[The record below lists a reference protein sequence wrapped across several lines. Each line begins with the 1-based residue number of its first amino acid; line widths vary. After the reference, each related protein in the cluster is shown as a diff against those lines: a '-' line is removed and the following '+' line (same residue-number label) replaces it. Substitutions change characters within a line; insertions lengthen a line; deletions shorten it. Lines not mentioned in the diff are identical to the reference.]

1 VMTRAEK
8 FYSNPELKR
17 FAALAVES
25 PQDIDTWIEGLQ
37 NALLETADETVENS
51 VSHMRERM
59 MAGKVKRAEE
69 GKMPSGYIIGYKNDE
84 DGNFTIVKDQAE
96 TVMNIFNL
104 YNKLKNLGAVERELK
119 RLGIKTR
126 GGKKWTRQAIVNTLK
141 SPLYCGKGF
150 WWRGELIETDIP
162 PIVTKKIWD
171 KAQRIIKSRSRGI
184 RKKND

>member
-1 VMTRAEK
+1 MTRAEK

-51 VSHMRERM
+51 VNHWRERM

-104 YNKLKNLGAVERELK
+104 YNDLENLGWVEREMKKKGL
-119 RLGIKTR
+119 KTR
-126 GGKKWTRQAIVNTLK
+126 CGKDWSRQSILNALTN
-141 SPLYCGKGF
+141 PAYCGKGF
-150 WWRGELIETDIP
+150 RYQGKLFDGDIP
-162 PIVTKKIWD
+162 KIVTTNKWNKVQKIL
-171 KAQRIIKSRSRGI
+171 KSRSRRS
-184 RKKND
+184 RKKSK